1 MNPSKY
7 LSALSYM
14 HKQMFADI
22 RRCLKSHI
30 AGLDMR

>member
-1 MNPSKY
+1 MNPLKY

-14 HKQMFADI
+14 HKQMFAVI
-22 RRCLKSHI
+22 CGYLKSYV